1 MRLEAVLTTQ
11 LKFDAITGV
20 LLPQKI
26 SYNVQHEEEIEE
38 MLEKYIKKKTN
49 YQINYDQKGNAI
61 FIKKE
66 KSKKREQQE

>member
-1 MRLEAVLTTQ
+1 
-11 LKFDAITGV
+11 V

>member
-1 MRLEAVLTTQ
+1 MTQ
-11 LKFDAITGV
+11 LKFDAITGE
-20 LLPQKI
+20 LLAQKI
-26 SYNVQHEEEIEE
+26 SYNVKHEEGVEE

-49 YQINYDQKGNAI
+49 YQINYDREGNAI